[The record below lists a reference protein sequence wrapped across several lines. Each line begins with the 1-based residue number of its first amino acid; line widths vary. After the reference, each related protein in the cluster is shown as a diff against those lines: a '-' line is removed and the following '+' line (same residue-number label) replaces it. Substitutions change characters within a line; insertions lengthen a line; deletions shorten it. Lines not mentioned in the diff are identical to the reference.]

1 MRLLLWLLLLA
12 GCTEKVVEKE
22 DFKIERLHHPYSRD
36 YYTPGDSTKKDK
48 EVYFIVSGCRE
59 NRNCENTIDS
69 FVCNYVRDSVMQYTY
84 YTVLMLRKS
93 EKSNQ
98 EYLDRVPRDLDRYSL
113 DKDILFKYSFYNG
126 NLKGKTTYRDTIY
139 MQEEM
144 RMPAR
149 TDDTFKCPE

>member
-22 DFKIERLHHPYSRD
+22 DFKIERLHHPYGRD
-36 YYTPGDSTKKDK
+36 YYLFEDSVKKK
-48 EVYFIVSGCRE
+48 EVYFIVSGYNDNSE
-59 NRNCENTIDS
+59 YENTIDS
-69 FVCNYVRDSVMQYTY
+69 VVCNYVRDSVMQYTY

-126 NLKGKTTYRDTIY
+126 ELQGKTTYRDTIY
-139 MQEEM
+139 MEEEM